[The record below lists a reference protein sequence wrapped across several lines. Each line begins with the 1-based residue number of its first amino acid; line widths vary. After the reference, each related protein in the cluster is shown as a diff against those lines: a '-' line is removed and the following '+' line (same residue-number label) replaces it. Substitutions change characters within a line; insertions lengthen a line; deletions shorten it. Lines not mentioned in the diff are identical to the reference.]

1 MDRPL
6 AGRSIVIVEDEPN
19 IALDIAT
26 AFQNAGAQVTTTTTL
41 DHAKTLVEHD
51 GLAAAVLDHGL
62 GNGNSSSLC
71 ERLAERGIPFVIY
84 SGFGTI
90 DEGACRKAPQSPN
103 QPTRPPSL
111 LRLSA
116 CFTVG
121 RFQTETLPPFVMHS
135 GLAAIDTSSCH
146 SAPHILKPADPA
158 EIVAA
163 LVTLLDGR
171 NTSN

>member
-6 AGRSIVIVEDEPN
+6 AGRSILIVEDEPI

-41 DHAKTLVEHD
+41 DHAETHVEHD

-62 GNGNSSSLC
+62 GDGNSSSLC

-90 DEGACRKAPQSPN
+90 DEGACRKAP
-103 QPTRPPSL
+103 
-111 LRLSA
+111 
-116 CFTVG
+116 
-121 RFQTETLPPFVMHS
+121 
-135 GLAAIDTSSCH
+135 
-146 SAPHILKPADPA
+146 HIVKPAHPA
-158 EIVAA
+158 TIIATVVGM
-163 LVTLLDGR
+163 LHGR
-171 NTSN
+171 PISN